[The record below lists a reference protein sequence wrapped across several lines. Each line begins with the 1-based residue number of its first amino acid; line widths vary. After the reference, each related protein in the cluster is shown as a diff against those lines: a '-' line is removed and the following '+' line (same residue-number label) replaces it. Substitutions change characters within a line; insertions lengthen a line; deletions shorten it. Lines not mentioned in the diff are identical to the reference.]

1 MPLRI
6 NDKHEAVV
14 LLTKRKQWPSAAVAT
29 VLSSVPVR
37 YTCSVALVQGF
48 FLLSQTQPSLNL
60 KGVYTV
66 D

>member
-29 VLSSVPVR
+29 VLFSVPVR
-37 YTCSVALVQGF
+37 YTCSVELVQGF
-48 FLLSQTQPSLNL
+48 VLLSQTQPSLNL